1 MGILVDTSDK
11 TGRGHPVAREKTG
24 LHCPSELHCFRAA
37 MLLLL
42 PAALPE
48 LIPVPLNVGV
58 VTTDVKLELTKLS

>member
-1 MGILVDTSDK
+1 
-11 TGRGHPVAREKTG
+11 
-24 LHCPSELHCFRAA
+24 

-58 VTTDVKLELTKLS
+58 VTTDVKLELTKLSWEVTFLAGIYYGRSWHLWTSAAQLGLE